1 MNKRN
6 ILQLSNYKHSS
17 NNKNFIPRFISFT
30 RRELSLILSVYGRK
44 VASGEWK
51 DYAIDCLQDKAIFS
65 VFKNSHEIPTYMIIK
80 DPNLSKLQGSYII
93 KSSNG
98 HILKRGHDLK
108 NALQILE
115 KAKRF
120 RALG

>member
-65 VFKNSHEIPTYMIIK
+65 VFKNSHEVPTYMIIK
-80 DPNLSKLQGSYII
+80 DPNLSKLQGAYIVR
-93 KSSNG
+93 SSSG
-98 HILKRGHDLK
+98 HILKRGHDLE

>member
-65 VFKNSHEIPTYMIIK
+65 VFKNSHEVPTYMIIK
-80 DPNLSKLQGSYII
+80 DPNLSKLQGAYIVR
-93 KSSNG
+93 SSFWAVL
-98 HILKRGHDLK
+98 IRKT
-108 NALQILE
+108 
-115 KAKRF
+115 
-120 RALG
+120 